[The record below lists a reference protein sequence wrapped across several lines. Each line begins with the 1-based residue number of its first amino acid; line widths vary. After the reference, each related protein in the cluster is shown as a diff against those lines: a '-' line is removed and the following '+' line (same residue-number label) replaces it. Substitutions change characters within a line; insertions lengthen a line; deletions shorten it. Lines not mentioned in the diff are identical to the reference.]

1 MIDGLK
7 LTIPGE
13 KLRLLLEAQ
22 IQRHEQRAERWARE
36 QTRTPEDETEDTPLL
51 PDHIC
56 ANEAERHVWRAGVL
70 AFIRDHVEAGET
82 YRLAPADLEFG
93 ELLPRAPEWL
103 IQDEYEERTRIGI
116 ALDRI
121 TKAVE
126 GVGGVTR
133 RLLANCHTSEAD
145 LAPEPADR
153 SEETEVF
160 RSTRLDS
167 DNGPEVVVIE
177 RK

>member
-13 KLRLLLEAQ
+13 TLRLLLEAQ
-22 IQRHEQRAERWARE
+22 IQRHEQRAARWARE
-36 QTRTPEDETEDTPLL
+36 QTRTPEDETEDMPLL

-56 ANEAERHVWRAGVL
+56 TNEAERHVWRAEVL
-70 AFIRDHVEAGET
+70 AFIRDYVEAGGT

-103 IQDEYEERTRIGI
+103 IQDEYEERTRIGF
-116 ALDRI
+116 ALERI

-126 GVGGVTR
+126 GAGGVSH
-133 RLLANCHTSEAD
+133 RLPADSHTSEGD

-153 SEETEVF
+153 SEEIDVF
-160 RSTRLDS
+160 RSTRLDI

>member
-7 LTIPGE
+7 LTIAGE
-13 KLRLLLEAQ
+13 KLRLLLDAQ
-22 IQRHEQRAERWARE
+22 IQRHEQDAARWVRE
-36 QTRTPEDETEDTPLL
+36 QSRTPDDETEDTPLL
-51 PDHIC
+51 PDHMC
-56 ANEAERHVWRAGVL
+56 SNEAERHVWRAEVL
-70 AFIRDHVEAGET
+70 AFIRDHVEASET

-103 IQDEYEERTRIGI
+103 IQDEYEERHRIGF
-116 ALDRI
+116 ALERM

-126 GVGGVTR
+126 GVGDVTHG
-133 RLLANCHTSEAD
+133 LLANCHSSEAD

-153 SEETEVF
+153 VEETDEF
-160 RSTRLDS
+160 RSTRLDI
-167 DNGPEVVVIE
+167 DNGPEIIVIE